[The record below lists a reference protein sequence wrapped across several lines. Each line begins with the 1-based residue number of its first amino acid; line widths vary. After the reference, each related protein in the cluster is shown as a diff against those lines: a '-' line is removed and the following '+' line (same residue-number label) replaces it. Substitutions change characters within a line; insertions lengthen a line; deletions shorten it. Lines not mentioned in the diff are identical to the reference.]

1 MIMLSNGEVSGSWR
15 SSDPVPA
22 SLNDQRVL
30 VMGGSSG
37 IGAASAALFARLG
50 AEVVITGR
58 DQERLAETA
67 SAIGGKITARC
78 LDGGS
83 GEALAAFFADGTTY
97 DQLVLAL
104 SGGSGAG
111 PFACLDL
118 QALRDG
124 FDGKFWVHLK
134 ILQAALA
141 SLARTGSV
149 TFITASSARAAVPG
163 TAGLAAINGA
173 LEAMVRPLA
182 TELAPLRVNAVSPG
196 IIATP
201 WWDKMPARQ
210 REEMFAEHA
219 AALPVGRVGQAED
232 VAQAVLL
239 AATNGF
245 MTGQVIEVNGG
256 LSLATGRG

>member
-1 MIMLSNGEVSGSWR
+1 MTLDGR
-15 SSDPVPA
+15 
-22 SLNDQRVL
+22 RVL

-37 IGAASAALFARLG
+37 IGEASAALFAQQG

-58 DQERLAETA
+58 DEGRLAETA
-67 SAIGGKITARC
+67 ARIGGKVAFRQV
-78 LDGGS
+78 DGTS
-83 GEALAAFFADGTTY
+83 DEAVRDFFAQEGAY
-97 DQLVLAL
+97 DHLVLAL

-111 PFACLDL
+111 PFATLDL
-118 QALRDG
+118 EQLRGG
-124 FDGKFWVHLK
+124 FEGKFWVHVR
-134 ILQAALA
+134 ILQAALPR
-141 SLARTGSV
+141 LREHGSA
-149 TFITASSARAAVPG
+149 TLITASSARAALPG

-173 LEAMVRPLA
+173 LEAMIRPLA

-201 WWDKMPARQ
+201 WWDKVPAQQ
-210 REEMFAEHA
+210 REAMFAEHA

-239 AATNGF
+239 AATNAF

-256 LSLATGRG
+256 LSLATGR